1 MVGLW
6 QDTWSRPATPAS
18 IVQRAPERPQR
29 ADPHRDA
36 FGRTLPPELAF
47 LAQQGLTPEAVS
59 RVFAAIGG
67 GAATLHALL
76 AEGVVR
82 EESYYRALA
91 RHLGC
96 EYYSGEPWIADGVDV
111 IRALQSGVAPL
122 DGSGAGPRAVIAPR
136 PESVARLIELTRL
149 GRLDPASYAVVSP
162 QAFASLLRSRQGQSI
177 LMEALGRLPARF
189 AAKDGLSLGQIAAST
204 LIAAAAVG
212 IGTADI
218 HATLTVGSMALWI
231 VFLAS
236 IAFRSVAA
244 VADNATSSPPPLS
257 DEECPVYTIVAPLY
271 REAEIVE
278 DFVAALD
285 ALDYPKTRLDIKLV
299 VEERDHETLDRLVRL
314 RLPARYEIIV
324 APPGAPSTKPRA
336 LNIAALTVHG
346 EYVVVFDAED
356 VPAPDQLR
364 LAASRFAADARLDC
378 LQARL
383 TIRNAEESW
392 LSKLFAIE
400 YAVLFDLVNPGLC
413 ALELPVALGGT
424 SNHFRTRSL
433 FDAGRWDEWNVAE
446 DADLGV
452 RLARL
457 GYVVESLDSDT
468 QEEAPVEFWNWF
480 WQRMRWQKGWMQTC
494 IVHSREPMRLLED
507 LGPLRALSATV
518 LVFGSVLSALF
529 WPFFALDMLWR
540 IFNAPSG
547 ESLAWR
553 ETADVFVYLLAIAG
567 VWAIVIPAVAA
578 ARPRRLKLT
587 AAAIA
592 LMPAYYLLISAAA
605 WAAVVDLAARPHY
618 WAKTKHGRTPRR
630 SPPVW
635 LGGESLGEGA
645 RPHNLTSLS
654 VEQ

>member
-1 MVGLW
+1 MAGLW
-6 QDTWSRPATPAS
+6 QENWSRPATPAS
-18 IVQRAPERPQR
+18 IPHRTPDRPQR
-29 ADPHRDA
+29 ADPHGDA

-47 LAQQGLTPEAVS
+47 LAQQGLPPEAVS

-76 AEGVVR
+76 AEGVIR

-96 EYYSGEPWIADGVDV
+96 EYYSGEPWIADSLDV
-111 IRALQSGVAPL
+111 MRALQSGVAPV
-122 DGSGAGPRAVIAPR
+122 DGSGGGPRAVIAPR
-136 PESVARLIELTRL
+136 LESVARLIELTRL
-149 GRLDPASYAVVSP
+149 GRLNPSSYAVISP
-162 QAFASLLRSRQGQSI
+162 QGFATLLRSRHGQPI
-177 LMEALGRLPARF
+177 LTEALGRLPARL
-189 AAKDGLSLGQIAAST
+189 AAKDGMSLGQIASSA
-204 LIAAAAVG
+204 LAAAAAVITG
-212 IGTADI
+212 MANTHALLTA
-218 HATLTVGSMALWI
+218 ASMALWT

-236 IAFRSVAA
+236 IAFRSLAA
-244 VADNATSSPPPLS
+244 AADNATLSPRPLS
-257 DEECPVYTIVAPLY
+257 DEDCPVYTIVAPLY
-271 REAEIVE
+271 REVEVVE

-285 ALDYPKTRLDIKLV
+285 ALDYPKTKLDIKLV
-299 VEERDHETLDRLVRL
+299 VEERDYETRDRLFRL
-314 RLPARYEIIV
+314 QLPARYEIVV

-336 LNIAALTVHG
+336 LNIAMLTARG
-346 EYVVVFDAED
+346 EHAVVFDAED

-383 TIRNAEESW
+383 TIRNSEDSW
-392 LSKLFAIE
+392 LSKLFATE

-413 ALELPVALGGT
+413 ALELPIALGGT

-433 FDAGRWDEWNVAE
+433 FDAGCWDEWNVAE

-468 QEEAPVEFWNWF
+468 QEEAPGEFWNWF
-480 WQRMRWQKGWMQTC
+480 RQRMRWQKGWMQTC
-494 IVHSREPMRLLED
+494 IVHSREPVRLLED

-529 WPFFALDMLWR
+529 WPFFVLDTLWR
-540 IFNAPSG
+540 IYNAPSG

-553 ETADVFVYLLAIAG
+553 EATDVFVYLLAIAG

-587 AAAIA
+587 AATIA
-592 LMPAYYLLISAAA
+592 LMPAYYLLVSAAA
-605 WAAVVDLAARPHY
+605 WAAILDLAARPHY
-618 WAKTKHGRTPRR
+618 WAKTEHGRTR
-630 SPPVW
+630 SRKSRPFW
-635 LGGESLGEGA
+635 RGDEWLGEGA
-645 RPHNLTSLS
+645 GFET
-654 VEQ
+654 